1 MTLGAEDRPDPRA
14 AIEALRAQ
22 GAQRVD
28 PVRFRRIEAL
38 ARRSAAHR
46 GEARR
51 LLDGRLEA
59 LLSALA
65 RDVEPVRPAAAGAP
79 APPRPR
85 SALADLLIDLAGDAQ
100 APGIPVGSEA
110 PNPHAGAELKAV
122 RQHRSTWARLG
133 VDRRMAQAQALVP
146 DNAGPLNTQ
155 RLLHQALTLMRDA
168 SPDYVHR
175 FISHVEAL
183 LWLDQAS
190 PAGTAATK
198 EATRSAR
205 ASRRTR

>member
-1 MTLGAEDRPDPRA
+1 MTLAAEGRPDPTA
-14 AIEALRAQ
+14 VIEALRAR
-22 GAQRVD
+22 GAHRVD

-59 LLSALA
+59 LLSAFA
-65 RDVEPVRPAAAGAP
+65 RDTDPARPAAARAP
-79 APPRPR
+79 APPPQR
-85 SALADLLIDLAGDAQ
+85 SALADLLAGLTGDAQ
-100 APGIPVGSEA
+100 APGAAVGHGQANA
-110 PNPHAGAELKAV
+110 PAATELKAV

-133 VDRRMAQAQALVP
+133 VERRMAQAQALVP

-175 FISHVEAL
+175 LISQVEAL

-190 PAGTAATK
+190 PAGTAAK
-198 EATRSAR
+198 KDPARGAR
-205 ASRRTR
+205 AGRRSR

>member
-1 MTLGAEDRPDPRA
+1 MTEGAAGRPDPRA
-14 AIEALRAQ
+14 AIEALRAR
-22 GAQRVD
+22 GAHRID

-38 ARRSAAHR
+38 ARRAAAHR

-59 LLSALA
+59 LLSAYA
-65 RDVEPVRPAAAGAP
+65 RDTEPARTAAAGTP
-79 APPRPR
+79 APPRQR
-85 SALADLLIDLAGDAQ
+85 SALADLLADLTSDAQ
-100 APGIPVGSEA
+100 APGTPAGHGPPIA
-110 PNPHAGAELKAV
+110 QAGAELRTV
-122 RQHRSTWARLG
+122 RQHRSTWARLS
-133 VDRRMAQAQALVP
+133 VERRMAQSQALVP
-146 DNAGPLNTQ
+146 ENAGPLNTQ

-198 EATRSAR
+198 EATRGAR
-205 ASRRTR
+205 AGRRSR